1 MASMT
6 IIVCCLVAQS
16 CLTLCNPIDTAHQ
29 APLSFTIHYPPVF
42 AQAHVHWI
50 SEAIQPSHP
59 VACFSSCFQSFP
71 VSGSFPMSRLFAPG
85 GQSIGASASPSVL
98 PMNIQGWFPWGWTGW
113 ISLLSKRLSR
123 VFSSTTVQKH
133 QFFGLLYGPTLT
145 SIHEYWDNHSF
156 DYTDLCQYRTKTEK
170 EPEWRVW
177 NPGIFWC
184 SKEIILHNACPTS
197 WQSSTDLTLRSEA
210 KSNDGWDFWHFPLK
224 ETKTFKNFSLI
235 THNVDYSILAHG

>member
-1 MASMT
+1 MT

-85 GQSIGASASPSVL
+85 GQSIGASASASVL
-98 PMNIQGWFPWGWTGW
+98 PMNIQDWSPLEWTGW
-113 ISLLSKRLSR
+113 ISLLSKGLSR
-123 VFSSTTVQKH
+123 VFSSHVPLFKRRIKCS
-133 QFFGLLYGPTLT
+133 LKNPSNSMELT
-145 SIHEYWDNHSF
+145 CTHYLTCTPNYLSKRNEDRKI
-156 DYTDLCQYRTKTEK
+156 
-170 EPEWRVW
+170 
-177 NPGIFWC
+177 NPGQARYC
-184 SKEIILHNACPTS
+184 
-197 WQSSTDLTLRSEA
+197 
-210 KSNDGWDFWHFPLK
+210 
-224 ETKTFKNFSLI
+224 
-235 THNVDYSILAHG
+235 